1 MRYPSR
7 INSEADRRA
16 EEVVQRNFQ
25 QVQDCLCETAPGHLS
40 GPYPHRESADTRGP
54 GAVFLST
61 LFLPSLCEPT
71 WVGEIQSPRFDS
83 SV

>member
-40 GPYPHRESADTRGP
+40 GPYPHRESAEVLGP
-54 GAVFLST
+54 YF
-61 LFLPSLCEPT
+61 
-71 WVGEIQSPRFDS
+71 
-83 SV
+83 